1 MLRTLATIIG
11 VAMIFALPAS
21 AANDSI
27 EIAVNKAHLIQLD
40 ADANVVLIANPE
52 IADVAVESP
61 RIIFLLGKAPGET
74 SLFILD
80 ADGNDLVRAEVIV
93 SADIG
98 GPAEPMAGM
107 MTSAEPLPMM
117 TSGSS
122 APKSKE
128 RDVTIYRNVISVTT
142 VTCSPECEGAGTTQ

>member
-1 MLRTLATIIG
+1 MLRKLGTIIG
-11 VAMIFALPAS
+11 VAMLFALPAS
-21 AANDSI
+21 AANDEI
-27 EIAVNKAHLIQLD
+27 EIGINKAHLIQLD
-40 ADANVVLIANPE
+40 TDANVVLIANPE
-52 IADVAVESP
+52 IADVAIESP

-107 MTSAEPLPMM
+107 MTSPEPMPMM
-117 TSGSS
+117 TSAPS

-128 RDVTIYRNVISVTT
+128 RDVTIYRNVNSATT
-142 VTCSPECEGAGTTQ
+142 VTCSPECDGSGSTQ

>member
-11 VAMIFALPAS
+11 VATLFALPAS

-27 EIAVNKAHLIQLD
+27 EIAINKAHLIQLD

-98 GPAEPMAGM
+98 GPAEPMADM
-107 MTSAEPLPMM
+107 MTSAEPMPMM

-122 APKSKE
+122 ARKSKE
-128 RDVTIYRNVISVTT
+128 RDVTIYRNVTSMTT
-142 VTCSPECEGAGTTQ
+142 VTCSPECDGAGSTQ

>member
-1 MLRTLATIIG
+1 MLRKLGTIIG
-11 VAMIFALPAS
+11 VAMLFSLPAS
-21 AANDSI
+21 AANDKI
-27 EIAVNKAHLIQLD
+27 EIGINKAHLIQLD
-40 ADANVVLIANPE
+40 TDANVVLIANPE
-52 IADVAVESP
+52 IADVAIESP

-107 MTSAEPLPMM
+107 MTSPEPMPMM
-117 TSGSS
+117 TSAPS

-128 RDVTIYRNVISVTT
+128 RDVTIYRNVNSATT
-142 VTCSPECEGAGTTQ
+142 VTCSPECDGSGSTQ

>member
-1 MLRTLATIIG
+1 MLRKLATIIG
-11 VAMIFALPAS
+11 VAMLFALPAS
-21 AANDSI
+21 AANDDI
-27 EIAVNKAHLIQLD
+27 EIAINKAHLIQLD
-40 ADANVVLIANPE
+40 VDANVVLIANPE

-61 RIIFLLGKAPGET
+61 RVIFLLGKAPGET

-98 GPAEPMAGM
+98 GPAEPMADMMTSSEPMPM
-107 MTSAEPLPMM
+107 MTSAP
-117 TSGSS
+117 S

-128 RDVTIYRNVISVTT
+128 HDVTIYRNVTSATT
-142 VTCSPECEGAGTTQ
+142 VTCSPDCGGTGNTQ

>member
-11 VAMIFALPAS
+11 VAMLFALPAS

-107 MTSAEPLPMM
+107 MTSAESLPMM

-142 VTCSPECEGAGTTQ
+142 VTCSPECEGAGSTQ

>member
-1 MLRTLATIIG
+1 MLRQLATVIG
-11 VAMIFALPAS
+11 VAMFFALPAS

-27 EIAVNKAHLIQLD
+27 EVAVNKAHLIQLD
-40 ADANVVLIANPE
+40 VDANVVLIANPE

-61 RIIFLLGKAPGET
+61 RIIFLLGKTPGET

-98 GPAEPMAGM
+98 DPAEPMAGM
-107 MTSAEPLPMM
+107 MTSPELMRM
-117 TSGSS
+117 
-122 APKSKE
+122 E
-128 RDVTIYRNVISVTT
+128 YDVTIYRSANSETT
-142 VTCSPECEGAGTTQ
+142 VTCSPACEGSGSTQ

>member
-1 MLRTLATIIG
+1 MLRKLATIIG
-11 VAMIFALPAS
+11 VAMLFALPAN
-21 AANDSI
+21 AANDTI
-27 EIAVNKAHLIQLD
+27 EVAINKAHLIQLD
-40 ADANVVLIANPE
+40 VDANVVLIANPE

-61 RIIFLLGKAPGET
+61 RVIFLLGKAPGET

-80 ADGNDLVRAEVIV
+80 ADGTDLVRAEVIV
-93 SADIG
+93 TADIG

-107 MTSAEPLPMM
+107 MTSSEPMPLM

-128 RDVTIYRNVISVTT
+128 RAVTIYRNVVSVTT
-142 VTCSPECEGAGTTQ
+142 VTCSPECDGSGSTY

>member
-107 MTSAEPLPMM
+107 MTSAESLPMM

>member
-1 MLRTLATIIG
+1 MLRKLGTIIG
-11 VAMIFALPAS
+11 VAMLFALPAS
-21 AANDSI
+21 AANDEI
-27 EIAVNKAHLIQLD
+27 EVGINKAHLIQLD
-40 ADANVVLIANPE
+40 TDANVVLIANPE
-52 IADVAVESP
+52 IADVAIESP

-107 MTSAEPLPMM
+107 MTSPEPMPMM
-117 TSGSS
+117 TSAPS

-128 RDVTIYRNVISVTT
+128 RDVTIYRNVNSATT
-142 VTCSPECEGAGTTQ
+142 VTCSPECDGSGSTQ